1 MLLEIFIGYFM
12 SDVPLVGYASSF
24 QTLARKADELE
35 NRTRLT
41 LFGKICE
48 GRVRGDLVGSILG
61 EARDLV

>member
-1 MLLEIFIGYFM
+1 M

-24 QTLARKADELE
+24 QTLARKADELG
-35 NRTRLT
+35 NLT
-41 LFGKICE
+41 WLILFGKICE